1 MGNQNR
7 YATGFTFEVD
17 DIIIF
22 DGSVDSSFKPDD
34 YVSTNIFTQLL
45 VIDSSGQ
52 VWGYSYDD
60 SSSGGGADVTV
71 PSATLSLT
79 SEEDEVVIPDG
90 ITAISYTLNGESI
103 TRQIAVEPTDK
114 VKFYK
119 EDGYNY
125 YTLAIYDSE
134 GTIKSK
140 GYTMHSNSVPSIAIE
155 YSADIN
161 NNFTAS
167 DEYNGFGYVAQISDE
182 ALSLDTEFVVPAGIC
197 SVKYNMPES
206 GGGAVTVKTG
216 NILKYTVDTSDSTKF
231 TLSLYDKNKNKK
243 RDLYTWCNDNVT
255 ITYGTDIIF
264 TDTGYIDITKVDT
277 YDFLSV
283 GQSWSIPDG
292 THSLMF
298 CDRLENRNLFRYNF
312 SSIVDDLN
320 TQTSTPLYYKIKS
333 NDTEITMSFSFESGV
348 VMYKL
353 IGNKSGRSYMSFG
366 HPSANVQYRILYG
379 EYLESCLNNLGVEAL

>member
-1 MGNQNR
+1 
-7 YATGFTFEVD
+7 
-17 DIIIF
+17 
-22 DGSVDSSFKPDD
+22 S
-34 YVSTNIFTQLL
+34 
-45 VIDSSGQ
+45 
-52 VWGYSYDD
+52 
-60 SSSGGGADVTV
+60 DVTV

-90 ITAISYTLNGESI
+90 VTAIRYSLIEDGESI

-167 DEYNGFGYVAQISDE
+167 DEYNGFGYVAQISGE

-197 SVKYNMPES
+197 SVKYDMPES

-216 NILKYTVDTSDSTKF
+216 NILKYSVDTSDSTKF

-292 THSLMF
+292 THSIVI
-298 CDRLENRNLFRYNF
+298 CNRLKNLEPLHLFRYNF
-312 SSIVDDLN
+312 SSTKSDCVVC
-320 TQTSTPLYYKIKS
+320 KIKS
-333 NDTEITMSFSFESGV
+333 NDTKLTMSLEYYSNGIPN
-348 VMYKL
+348 YKL
-353 IGNKSGRSYMSFG
+353 IGNNSNSTYRGYGNIKA
-366 HPSANVQYRILYG
+366 PTQYRILYG
-379 EYLESCLNNLGVEAL
+379 EYLESCLSSLGVELI